1 LQVGEV
7 HGSKMKKLFACTAL
21 CAVASAGAALAQST
35 TSPSQTPWWQDGYI
49 QGNIGSPVGG
59 LTRFSGEAVGDA
71 TAVSKPFSTHA
82 DLHPGYFGSL
92 AVGRAFGGG
101 LVSLELEGVY
111 TNNLTK
117 ALSINNFALA
127 NHLRVESLNGFGN
140 IKLATPAAPL
150 FGHFT
155 VAPYIAGGAGYGG
168 SRYADGGFGRTERG
182 GFAYQGKAGFD
193 IHTGTPWTI
202 DVGYRYLNT
211 AQVDE
216 STAFEHTRFNTA
228 EHIASIG
235 LRYSFGAPPPA
246 PTPAPPPPAPPPGPP
261 PPPPA
266 PLPPPPPEAP
276 KVQNFVV
283 YFPFDRSTLT
293 ADAQAVVQQAAAA
306 TQQGPVSIAVVG
318 HTDTSGSVAYN
329 LRLSERR
336 AKAVADALV
345 GLGVAQSTLNVS
357 WVGKTDL
364 AVPTPD
370 GVKEPLNRRAT
381 ITLTPAS
388 S

>member
-1 LQVGEV
+1 
-7 HGSKMKKLFACTAL
+7 MKTLFACTAL
-21 CAVASAGAALAQST
+21 CAVAYTGSAAAQS
-35 TSPSQTPWWQDGYI
+35 PSVQAPWWQDSYI
-49 QGNIGSPVGG
+49 EGNVGSPVGG
-59 LTRFSGEAVGDA
+59 ITRFKGQAIGDA
-71 TAVSKPFSTHA
+71 AAVTAPFSTRA
-82 DLHPGYFGSL
+82 NLDAGYFGSL
-92 AVGRAFGGG
+92 VLGRSFAGG
-101 LVSLELEGVY
+101 LVALELEGVY

-117 ALSINNFALA
+117 RLSLNNFALA
-127 NHLRVESLNGFGN
+127 NHLRVESLDGFGN

-150 FGHFT
+150 FGRFT

-168 SRYADGGFGRTERG
+168 SRYSDGGFGRTERG

-211 AQVDE
+211 AQVDN
-216 STAFEHTRFNTA
+216 STAFEHTRFNTG

-235 LRYSFGAPPPA
+235 LRYSFAAPPPA
-246 PTPAPPPPAPPPGPP
+246 APP

-266 PLPPPPPEAP
+266 PPAPPPEPPPPEAAP
-276 KVQNFVV
+276 PPPPPARQVQTFVV

-293 ADAQAVVQQAAAA
+293 PDAQAVVQQAAQAV
-306 TQQGPVSIAVVG
+306 QQSPVTISVVG

-336 AKAVADALV
+336 AKAVADALI
-345 GLGVAQSTLNVS
+345 GLGVAQSNLNVS

-381 ITLTPAS
+381 ITLTPAGQ
-388 S
+388 

>member
-1 LQVGEV
+1 
-7 HGSKMKKLFACTAL
+7 MKTLFAFTAL
-21 CAVASAGAALAQST
+21 CAVAYAGSASAQSA
-35 TSPSQTPWWQDGYI
+35 QAAWWQDGYI
-49 QGNIGSPVGG
+49 QGNVGSPVAGI
-59 LTRFSGEAVGDA
+59 TRFKGEAVGDA
-71 TAVSKPFSTHA
+71 TAVATPFSTHA
-82 DLHPGYFGSL
+82 DVKPGYFGSV
-92 AVGRAFGGG
+92 AVGRAFAGGV
-101 LVSLELEGVY
+101 LSLELEGVY

-117 ALSINNFALA
+117 ALTLNNFALA
-127 NHLRVESLNGFGN
+127 NHLRVESLDGFGN

-168 SRYADGGFGRTERG
+168 SRYSDGGFGRTERG

-211 AQVDE
+211 AQVDN
-216 STAFEHTRFNTA
+216 STAFEHTRFNTD

-235 LRYSFGAPPPA
+235 LRYSFAAPPPA
-246 PTPAPPPPAPPPGPP
+246 PPPPPPPPPPAAPEPPPPPPPPAPPP
-261 PPPPA
+261 PPPA
-266 PLPPPPPEAP
+266 PE
-276 KVQNFVV
+276 VQNFVV

-293 ADAQAVVQQAAAA
+293 TDAQAVVQQAALAA
-306 TQQGPVSIAVVG
+306 QKAPVTIAVVG
-318 HTDTSGSVAYN
+318 HTDTSGSVPYN

-345 GLGVAQSTLNVS
+345 GLGVSQSNLNVS

-381 ITLTPAS
+381 ITLTPAGS
-388 S
+388 

>member
-1 LQVGEV
+1 M
-7 HGSKMKKLFACTAL
+7 KMLFACTAL
-21 CAVASAGAALAQST
+21 CAVAYAGSGWAQS
-35 TSPSQTPWWQDGYI
+35 PSDQAAWWQDSYI
-49 QGNIGSPVGG
+49 QGNVGSPFGG
-59 LTRFSGEAVGDA
+59 VSRFKGEGIGDA
-71 TAVSKPFSTHA
+71 ATVVAPFSTHTY
-82 DLHPGYFGSL
+82 LNPGYFGSV
-92 AVGRAFGGG
+92 AVGRAFAGG
-101 LVSLELEGVY
+101 LIALEVEGVY

-117 ALSINNFALA
+117 PLSINNFALA
-127 NHLRVESLNGFGN
+127 NHLRVESLDGFGN

-150 FGHFT
+150 FGRFS

-168 SRYADGGFGRTERG
+168 VRYSDGGFGRTERG

-193 IHTGTPWTI
+193 IHTGTPLTI

-211 AQVDE
+211 AQSDN

-235 LRYSFGAPPPA
+235 LRYSFAAPPRPA
-246 PTPAPPPPAPPPGPP
+246 PP

-266 PLPPPPPEAP
+266 PAMPEPPPPPPAAP
-276 KVQNFVV
+276 PPAPPPAPEVQNFVV
-283 YFPFDRSTLT
+283 YFPFDRSALT
-293 ADAQAVVQQAAAA
+293 ADAQAVVQQAAEAA
-306 TQQGPVSIAVVG
+306 QKSPVTISVVG

-345 GLGVAQSTLNVS
+345 GLGVAQSRLNTS

-381 ITLTPAS
+381 ITLTPAGS
-388 S
+388 

>member
-1 LQVGEV
+1 M
-7 HGSKMKKLFACTAL
+7 MKTLFAWSAL
-21 CAVASAGAALAQST
+21 CAVACAGSACAQST
-35 TSPSQTPWWQDGYI
+35 SAQSTSAPAPWWQDGYI

-59 LTRFSGEAVGDA
+59 VTRFTGQAIGDA
-71 TAVSKPFSTHA
+71 TAVATPFA
-82 DLHPGYFGSL
+82 ARANLDAGYFGSI
-92 AVGRAFGGG
+92 AIGRAFGGG

-111 TNNLTK
+111 TNNLTAPL
-117 ALSINNFALA
+117 ALNNFALT
-127 NHLRVESLNGFGN
+127 NHLRVESLDGFGN

-150 FGHFT
+150 FGHFS

-168 SRYADGGFGRTERG
+168 ARYTDGGFGRTERG

-193 IHTGTPWTI
+193 IHTGTPVTI

-216 STAFEHTRFNTA
+216 STAFERTRLNTQ

-246 PTPAPPPPAPPPGPP
+246 APP

-266 PLPPPPPEAP
+266 R
-276 KVQNFVV
+276 QIQTFVV

-293 ADAQAVVQQAAAA
+293 PDAQAVVQQAAQAA
-306 TQQGPVSIAVVG
+306 QQGPASITVVG

-345 GLGVAQSTLNVS
+345 GLGVAQSSVDVS

-381 ITLTPAS
+381 ITLTPAGS
-388 S
+388 

>member
-1 LQVGEV
+1 
-7 HGSKMKKLFACTAL
+7 MKTLFAFTAL
-21 CAVASAGAALAQST
+21 CAIAYAGSASAQST
-35 TSPSQTPWWQDGYI
+35 SAQTPWWQDGYI
-49 QGNIGSPVGG
+49 EGDIGSPVGG
-59 LTRFSGEAVGDA
+59 ITRFNGQAIGDA
-71 TAVSKPFSTHA
+71 TAVVAPFSTRAHLDA
-82 DLHPGYFGSL
+82 GYFGSVVL
-92 AVGRAFGGG
+92 GRSFHGG

-127 NHLRVESLNGFGN
+127 NHLRVESADGFGN

-150 FGHFT
+150 FGRFT

-168 SRYADGGFGRTERG
+168 SRYSDGGFGRTERG

-202 DVGYRYLNT
+202 DVGYRYLHT
-211 AQVDE
+211 AQVDT
-216 STAFEHTRFNTA
+216 STAFEHARFNTA

-235 LRYSFGAPPPA
+235 LRYAFGAPPPA
-246 PTPAPPPPAPPPGPP
+246 APAPA
-261 PPPPA
+261 PPA
-266 PLPPPPPEAP
+266 PLAPPPEPPPPPPEAP
-276 KVQNFVV
+276 PAPPRPAPQVQNFMV

-293 ADAQAVVQQAAAA
+293 ADAQAVVQQAAQAA
-306 TQQGPVSIAVVG
+306 QQGPVSIAVVG
-318 HTDTSGSVAYN
+318 HTDTSGSIAYN

-345 GLGVAQSTLNVS
+345 GLGVAQSNLNVS

-381 ITLTPAS
+381 ITLTPAGS
-388 S
+388 